1 MLVMNEEEAEAFVEK
16 LNLDKMGGLLPVVV
30 QEQSTKR
37 VLMQAF
43 MNREAL
49 LLTLTTGRMHYL
61 SRTRR
66 KIWMKGE
73 TSGHYSLIQNVFRD
87 CDDDALLF
95 TVEQIGPV
103 CHTGEYTCF
112 HKPYSPTEKEK
123 VDAEFLERLYE
134 IILYRVKHG
143 ERASYVSGLI
153 EGGPTKVAD
162 KLKMEVEELLKSGGK
177 GDERK
182 MVHAIAD
189 VLFHTLIL
197 LAYYGVSLQDVF
209 EELEKLHKDES
220 LES

>member
-16 LNLDKMGGLLPVVV
+16 LNMDKMGGLLPVVV
-30 QEQSTKR
+30 QEQSTNK

-49 LLTLTTGRMHYL
+49 LLTLTTGRMHYW

-73 TSGHYSLIQNVFRD
+73 TSGHYSLIKNVFRD

-112 HKPYSPTEKEK
+112 HKPYSQTEKEK
-123 VDAEFLERLYE
+123 LNAEFLERLYE
-134 IILYRVKHG
+134 VIRSRVKHR
-143 ERASYVSGLI
+143 EKAYVSELV
-153 EGGPTKVAD
+153 EGSPAKVAD
-162 KLKMEVEELLKSGGK
+162 KLKEEFEELLKSGEK
-177 GDERK
+177 VDERK
-182 MVHAIAD
+182 FVHAVAD